1 MKQFFFFLF
10 IFNTNLFSQTI
21 VTKNVHHL
29 VNYENCP
36 ESSSNEFIVKT
47 LEDFNNKKSL
57 YELNQ
62 KIINNKLKEK
72 YYLNNLKISYSPIKN
87 TLHYFLHC
95 PKALAKVQVY
105 NEKNSLKFS
114 AIFTDE
120 NDYFDPNF
128 ENDLLSNNLI
138 KSALPNLIMSNEN
151 IELAEKINLN
161 EIIKKLSTY
170 KNKSIVEMIYDKNKN
185 LTVILL
191 NQDITS
197 SIFLGNG
204 MWLEKEL
211 KLRSVLDYLD
221 RENKIPNKIN
231 IENINKV
238 ILKF

>member
-1 MKQFFFFLF
+1 
-10 IFNTNLFSQTI
+10 
-21 VTKNVHHL
+21 
-29 VNYENCP
+29 
-36 ESSSNEFIVKT
+36 
-47 LEDFNNKKSL
+47 
-57 YELNQ
+57 
-62 KIINNKLKEK
+62 
-72 YYLNNLKISYSPIKN
+72 
-87 TLHYFLHC
+87 
-95 PKALAKVQVY
+95 
-105 NEKNSLKFS
+105 
-114 AIFTDE
+114 
-120 NDYFDPNF
+120 
-128 ENDLLSNNLI
+128 
-138 KSALPNLIMSNEN
+138 MSNEN